1 MIDFTKCEQLKR
13 GYAGANG
20 NKISVRYNGD
30 IYMLK
35 FPSGGKINV
44 NMHYTNGCI
53 SEYIG
58 CHIFELAQI
67 PVQETL
73 LGTYHDGNK
82 EKMVVACK
90 DMTSVGVVLQD
101 FASLKNQSITS
112 ERNGYGTELNEILYT
127 FDEQMAVDPEKL
139 RKFFWDMFV
148 VDALIGNWDRHN
160 GNWGFLYNQET
171 DEMKIAPVYD
181 CGSSLYPQ
189 ADEEVMRLVL
199 TDAGERGTR
208 IYNRPVSAIRIGD
221 KKINYYDYISSM
233 ENEDLNKALLR
244 IVPRITENGI
254 YKIIDGIS
262 AISELQREFYSTM
275 LVERKHI
282 ILDET
287 YNKLVDKSKVLNA
300 KNEVCIRKNHRGE

>member
-1 MIDFTKCEQLKR
+1 
-13 GYAGANG
+13 
-20 NKISVRYNGD
+20 
-30 IYMLK
+30 
-35 FPSGGKINV
+35 
-44 NMHYTNGCI
+44 
-53 SEYIG
+53 
-58 CHIFELAQI
+58 
-67 PVQETL
+67 
-73 LGTYHDGNK
+73 
-82 EKMVVACK
+82 MVVACK

-199 TDAGERGTR
+199 SDAGERGTR